1 MVRLETVVNENRKD
15 SLLWQGV
22 GYRCHTQQNVTASVK
37 TGEIENSPVK
47 IRIFSS
53 HAPFSSAQNLKNKNN
68 Y

>member
-1 MVRLETVVNENRKD
+1 MWRLEVVVKEKRKD

-47 IRIFSS
+47 NQIFSS
-53 HAPFSSAQNLKNKNN
+53 HAPFLARKI
-68 Y
+68 